1 MSPWVLSKQVSKH
14 SKLRTEDLANILT
27 LKVKNVQ
34 KWPKDLFA
42 APKIL
47 VKNFF
52 FDFSSYISI
61 FKKKSTSEQVLQGRP
76 SWHGSYTYWVGYPD
90 LVLLNQL
97 PVEDYV
103 F

>member
-1 MSPWVLSKQVSKH
+1 MAEKSFGGSKNTSQ
-14 SKLRTEDLANILT
+14 
-27 LKVKNVQ
+27 
-34 KWPKDLFA
+34 
-42 APKIL
+42 
-47 VKNFF
+47 NFL